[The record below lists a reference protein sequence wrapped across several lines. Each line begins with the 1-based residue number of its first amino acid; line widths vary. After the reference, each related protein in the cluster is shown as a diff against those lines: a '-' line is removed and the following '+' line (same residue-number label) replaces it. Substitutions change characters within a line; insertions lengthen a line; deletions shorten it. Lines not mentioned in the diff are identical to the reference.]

1 MNYWLISK
9 FWFMKNRTCL
19 MSFAPSRL
27 LTWSSKNIM
36 IIFWMMYIEP
46 FWKLCYDHW
55 DDYLGDCNK
64 FGGFLR
70 RRSED
75 SKFWATVKFFDVF
88 FRCVG
93 EVKRRIGVS
102 RISKL
107 SACRRCSWTTRCV
120 ASWCW
125 WPSSSDTGRRGW
137 AAWWEASDGKCNNWV
152 KNPKSM
158 TVCTYSKFKP
168 FSSNISSIQQ
178 HALVVYKPSC
188 PAQAW

>member
-1 MNYWLISK
+1 
-9 FWFMKNRTCL
+9 MKNRTCL

-64 FGGFLR
+64 FGGYLR

-75 SKFWATVKFFDVF
+75 SWFWATVKFFDVF

-93 EVKRRIGVS
+93 EVKRRQWVS
-102 RISKL
+102 RSWTL

-137 AAWWEASDGKCNNWV
+137 AAWWEASDGNCHIVNMN
-152 KNPKSM
+152 M
-158 TVCTYSKFKP
+158 IYSKVP
-168 FSSNISSIQQ
+168 LQSSLCL
-178 HALVVYKPSC
+178 LVY
-188 PAQAW
+188 